1 MASIKDQEKILNS
14 LTHLNDLEMSDETL
28 EFLRTPSTP
37 DSARLDV
44 LINLMTDTKK
54 SIDDTNKKLDA
65 YHAEQVQNQQQVEAW
80 HVEDSKRHEEESK
93 NSAFSNKIGLATL
106 IATIAGIFIGGAITI
121 GIQFL
126 VG

>member
-1 MASIKDQEKILNS
+1 MASIDDQKNLLDS

-28 EFLRTPSTP
+28 EFLRNPSTP

-44 LINLMTDTKK
+44 LIDLMTDTKK
-54 SIDDTNKKLDA
+54 SIEDTNKKLDA

-80 HVEDSKRHEEESK
+80 HEDDVQYSKFSKR
-93 NSAFSNKIGLATL
+93 IGVATL
-106 IATIAGIFIGGAITI
+106 IASIAGIIIGGAITI

-126 VG
+126 AG